1 MIFKI
6 SEFIYIL
13 QLIKKMKYFPL
24 IVLFIIISISNSI
37 DDPLEDDDSPE
48 AFFST
53 TWGTAILNTESPKL
67 KLSKN
72 SIRQIVHISASGSNL
87 RVKLSNRIGKSDLEI
102 KEITVADSI
111 SQGTG
116 DIDPKTLAQL
126 TFDGKKSTKIGAGKE
141 IYTDV
146 IPYNLKS
153 LSEIAISIYFGS
165 TPDNLSG
172 HPGSRT
178 YSFIE
183 EGNTVQNQ
191 TFSTENKIDHWYF
204 IEAVEV
210 YSNPVKSTVV
220 CFGDSITDGHGS
232 SNDKQNRWTDFL
244 SVKLHLNKDTSEVA
258 VVNKGINGNRI
269 TTQGIERFSHD
280 VLEVKGV
287 SHVLVLYGVN
297 DINLI
302 NATSADV
309 ILAYKQIIAEAHKNK
324 LLIFA
329 GTILPYGKFYRW
341 TEQREKYRQEINSWI
356 RTTKSENGGFDAVFD
371 FDDLLKDPKDE
382 TKLYEDY
389 DSGDGLHPSPEGY
402 LRVVQAI
409 DKLKLFARQKSDDSG
424 EGGEIKIVD
433 KIGIKFKLDFVIEKN
448 DNIEINIKG
457 LCQESNGFRV
467 LTNNEEGEKTSDYY
481 YSGNLDEGDFELNI
495 KIKVYDDS
503 NYIVIRRP
511 LSTIN
516 IDNIIFDSIEVIYG
530 DESKIF
536 TSLEEG
542 EILKE

>member
-1 MIFKI
+1 
-6 SEFIYIL
+6 
-13 QLIKKMKYFPL
+13 MKTFPL
-24 IVLFIIISISNSI
+24 ILVFIIIFISNSI
-37 DDPLEDDDSPE
+37 SQPLEEDDDFPDE
-48 AFFST
+48 FIFT
-53 TWGTAILNTESPKL
+53 TWGTAVLNTESPEL
-67 KLSKN
+67 ELSRN
-72 SIRQIVHISASGSNL
+72 SLRQIIHVSASGTNL
-87 RVKLSNRIGKSDLEI
+87 RIKLSNKMGKTDLEI
-102 KEITVADSI
+102 KEITIADSI

-116 DIDPKTLAQL
+116 EIDPKTLSQL
-126 TFDGKKSTKIGAGKE
+126 TFDGKKSTKISAGKE
-141 IYTDV
+141 IYTDI

-165 TPDNLSG
+165 TPDNLTG

-183 EGNTVQNQ
+183 EGNTVNNQ

-210 YSNPVKSTVV
+210 YSNPVKPTIV
-220 CFGDSITDGHGS
+220 CFGDSITDGQGS
-232 SNDKQNRWTDFL
+232 SNDKQNRWTDML
-244 SVKLHLNKDTSEVA
+244 AVKLHLNKDTSDVA

-287 SHVLVLYGVN
+287 SYILVLYGVN

-302 NATSADV
+302 NSTSADV
-309 ILAYKQIIAEAHKNK
+309 ILAFRQIIAEAHRKN

-329 GTILPYGKFYRW
+329 GTILPYGNFYRW
-341 TEQREKYRQEINSWI
+341 TEQRENYRQEINNWI
-356 RTTKSENGGFDAVFD
+356 RTTKSENGGFDAFFD
-371 FDDLLKDPKDE
+371 FDKLLKDPKDE
-382 TKLYEDY
+382 TKLYEVY

-402 LRVVQAI
+402 LRIVQAI
-409 DKLKLFARQKSDDSG
+409 DKLKLFAGKKSDDSD
-424 EGGEIKIVD
+424 EGEIKIVD
-433 KIGIKFKLDFVIEKN
+433 KIGIKFKLDFTVEKG
-448 DNIEINIKG
+448 DNIAINIKG

-467 LTNNEEGEKTSDYY
+467 LTNNEDGVKTSDYY

-495 KIKVYDDS
+495 KLNVYEDS
-503 NYIVIRRP
+503 NYLVIRRP

-530 DESKIF
+530 DEQRVF

>member
-1 MIFKI
+1 MKI
-6 SEFIYIL
+6 IS
-13 QLIKKMKYFPL
+13 LI
-24 IVLFIIISISNSI
+24 ILFITVSISYSI
-37 DDPLEDDDSPE
+37 GKPLEEDSPDE
-48 AFFST
+48 FFST
-53 TWGTAILNTESPKL
+53 TWGTAILNTESPKME
-67 KLSKN
+67 LSQN
-72 SIRQIVHISASGSNL
+72 SIRQIVHISASGTNL
-87 RVKLSNRIGKSDLEI
+87 RLKLTNRIGKTDLEI
-102 KEITVADSI
+102 KELTIADSI

-116 DIDPKTLAQL
+116 EIDPKTLAQL
-126 TFDGKKSTKIGAGKE
+126 TFDGKKSTKILAGKE

-183 EGNTVQNQ
+183 EGNTVKNQ

-204 IEAVEV
+204 IEAIEV
-210 YSNPVKSTVV
+210 YSNPVKPTVV
-220 CFGDSITDGHGS
+220 CFGDSITDGQGS
-232 SNDKQNRWTDFL
+232 SNDNQNRWTDML
-244 SVKLHLNKDTSEVA
+244 SIKLHLNKDTSDVA
-258 VVNKGINGNRI
+258 VVNKGINGNRL

-287 SHVLVLYGVN
+287 SHILVLYGVN

-302 NATSADV
+302 NATSADI
-309 ILAYKQIIAEAHKNK
+309 ILAFRQIIAEAHQNN

-341 TEQREKYRQEINSWI
+341 TEQREKYRQEVNNWI
-356 RTTKSENGGFDAVFD
+356 RNTKSENGGFDAVFD
-371 FDDLLKDPKDE
+371 FDNLLKDPKSE

-389 DSGDGLHPSPEGY
+389 DSGDGLHPNPEGY
-402 LRVVQAI
+402 LRMAQAI
-409 DKLKLFARQKSDDSG
+409 DKLKLFAKKKSDDSG
-424 EGGEIKIVD
+424 EGEGEIKIVD
-433 KIGIKFKLDFVIEKN
+433 KIGIKFKLDFIVEKN
-448 DNIEINIKG
+448 DNININIKG

-495 KIKVYDDS
+495 KLKVYDDS

-530 DESKIF
+530 EERRVF

>member
-1 MIFKI
+1 
-6 SEFIYIL
+6 
-13 QLIKKMKYFPL
+13 MKNIPI
-24 IVLFIIISISNSI
+24 IVAFFIICISNSMQQ
-37 DDPLEDDDSPE
+37 PSEDDSPDE
-48 AFFST
+48 FFST

-67 KLSKN
+67 ELSQN
-72 SIRQIVHISASGSNL
+72 SIRQIVHISTSGTNL
-87 RVKLSNRIGKSDLEI
+87 RIKLSNRIGKTDLEI
-102 KEITVADSI
+102 KEITIADSI

-116 DIDPKTLAQL
+116 EIDTKTLEQL
-126 TFDGKKSTKIGAGKE
+126 TFDGKKSTKISAGKE

-146 IPYNLKS
+146 IPYSLKS

-183 EGNTVQNQ
+183 EGNTVKNQ

-204 IEAVEV
+204 IEAIEV
-210 YSNPVKSTVV
+210 YSNPTKPTVV
-220 CFGDSITDGHGS
+220 CFGDSITDGQGS
-232 SNDKQNRWTDFL
+232 SNDKQNRWTDML
-244 SVKLHLNKDTSEVA
+244 SVKLHLNKETSDVA

-287 SHVLVLYGVN
+287 SHILVLYGVN

-309 ILAYKQIIAEAHKNK
+309 ILAFRQIIAEAHKNN

-329 GTILPYGKFYRW
+329 GTILPYGNFYRW
-341 TEQREKYRQEINSWI
+341 TEQKEKYRQEINNWI
-356 RTTKSENGGFDAVFD
+356 KNTKSENGGFDAVFD
-371 FDDLLKDPKDE
+371 FDNLLKDSKDE

-402 LRVVQAI
+402 LRIVQAI
-409 DKLKLFARQKSDDSG
+409 DNLKIFAKQKSDDSG
-424 EGGEIKIVD
+424 EGEIKIVN
-433 KIGIKFKLDFVIEKN
+433 KIGIKFKLDFIVEKN
-448 DNIEINIKG
+448 DNIDINIKG

-467 LTNNEEGEKTSDYY
+467 LTNNEEGVKTSDYY
-481 YSGNLDEGDFELNI
+481 YSGNLDEGYFELNI
-495 KIKVYDDS
+495 RLKVYEDS

-530 DESKIF
+530 DESEIF

-542 EILKE
+542 EILNE

>member
-1 MIFKI
+1 MKI
-6 SEFIYIL
+6 SS
-13 QLIKKMKYFPL
+13 LI
-24 IVLFIIISISNSI
+24 ILFITISISYSI
-37 DDPLEDDDSPE
+37 GKPLEEDSPE
-48 AFFST
+48 EFFST
-53 TWGTAILNTESPKL
+53 TWGTAILNTESPKME
-67 KLSKN
+67 LSQN

-87 RVKLSNRIGKSDLEI
+87 RLKLTNRIGKTDLEI
-102 KEITVADSI
+102 KELTIADSI

-116 DIDPKTLAQL
+116 EIDPKTLAQL
-126 TFDGKKSTKIGAGKE
+126 TFDGKKSTKILAGKE
-141 IYTDV
+141 VYTDV

-183 EGNTVQNQ
+183 EGNTVKNQ

-204 IEAVEV
+204 IEAIEV
-210 YSNPVKSTVV
+210 YSNPVKPTVV
-220 CFGDSITDGHGS
+220 CFGDSITDGQGS
-232 SNDKQNRWTDFL
+232 SNDNQNRWTDML
-244 SVKLHLNKDTSEVA
+244 SIKLHLNKDTSDVA
-258 VVNKGINGNRI
+258 VVNKGINGNRL

-287 SHVLVLYGVN
+287 SHILVLYGVN

-302 NATSADV
+302 NATSADI
-309 ILAYKQIIAEAHKNK
+309 ILAFRQIIAEAHQNN

-329 GTILPYGKFYRW
+329 GTILPYGKFHRW
-341 TEQREKYRQEINSWI
+341 TEQREKYRQEVNNWI
-356 RTTKSENGGFDAVFD
+356 RNTKSENGGFDAVFD
-371 FDDLLKDPKDE
+371 FDNLLKDPKSE

-389 DSGDGLHPSPEGY
+389 DSGDGLHPNPEGY
-402 LRVVQAI
+402 LRMAQAI
-409 DKLKLFARQKSDDSG
+409 DKLKLFASQKSDDSG
-424 EGGEIKIVD
+424 EGEIKIVD
-433 KIGIKFKLDFVIEKN
+433 KIGIKFKLDFIVEKN
-448 DNIEINIKG
+448 DNININIKG

-495 KIKVYDDS
+495 KLKVYDDS

-530 DESKIF
+530 EERRVF